1 VKPFL
6 DKKILTAWNG
16 QMIAALALAGKAFE
30 QKAWVDAAAK
40 AAQLLLDKGIRD
52 GRLQRILTK
61 NPEGLWAARIPACLE
76 DEAFLLN
83 GLLALHSATGE
94 AKWLQAAEEI
104 YTETQKLM
112 GDPNGGFYLTAKDD
126 SLLFTRVKDYYDNA
140 QPAANNV
147 MTYNL
152 ELLYRKQKNEKYK
165 QQLEKSLGQISRLI
179 KDRPTSAPVILRTIL
194 EMEKALQK

>member
-1 VKPFL
+1 
-6 DKKILTAWNG
+6 
-16 QMIAALALAGKAFE
+16 
-30 QKAWVDAAAK
+30 
-40 AAQLLLDKGIRD
+40 
-52 GRLQRILTK
+52 
-61 NPEGLWAARIPACLE
+61 
-76 DEAFLLN
+76 
-83 GLLALHSATGE
+83 
-94 AKWLQAAEEI
+94 
-104 YTETQKLM
+104 M

-179 KDRPTSAPVILRTIL
+179 KDRPTSARSS
-194 EMEKALQK
+194 